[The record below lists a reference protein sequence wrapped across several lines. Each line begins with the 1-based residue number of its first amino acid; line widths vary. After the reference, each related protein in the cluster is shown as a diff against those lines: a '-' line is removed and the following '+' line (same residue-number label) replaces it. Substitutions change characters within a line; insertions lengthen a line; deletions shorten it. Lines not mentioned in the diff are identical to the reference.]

1 MGATVTNG
9 SNKRQ
14 INKSINVLKCLAIF
28 AVICIHCKLFNLGA
42 KGGIVVALCRF
53 AVPFFFMVSGY
64 FSFFDNRSKALEKY
78 KVRALHLLKL
88 LIVSNVIYFIY
99 YDLIRWYSVEK
110 IISLFY
116 IDNIF
121 EYIIFNVSPTGGHL
135 WFIQALIYCYILF
148 YVLAKLDI
156 NANKLYKYVPILLLL
171 CLLFGEFSHLTANPY
186 PYYFNRSFIFT
197 GLPFFV
203 LGYLIHDKEH
213 KMENISDRFIIYT
226 FILGVLL
233 TVIECL
239 TVGKVEM
246 YFGSILISS
255 MIFIYC
261 VKYPLKLDYKVTGW
275 IGGKLYTPMYLLH
288 LIPYYAIVVDYTTL
302 SFISPF
308 IVFFIT
314 LFLSLIVYFLD
325 TRLNIKIF

>member
-110 IISLFY
+110 NHII
-116 IDNIF
+116 
-121 EYIIFNVSPTGGHL
+121 
-135 WFIQALIYCYILF
+135 
-148 YVLAKLDI
+148 VL
-156 NANKLYKYVPILLLL
+156 Y
-171 CLLFGEFSHLTANPY
+171 
-186 PYYFNRSFIFT
+186 R
-197 GLPFFV
+197 
-203 LGYLIHDKEH
+203 
-213 KMENISDRFIIYT
+213 
-226 FILGVLL
+226 
-233 TVIECL
+233 
-239 TVGKVEM
+239 
-246 YFGSILISS
+246 
-255 MIFIYC
+255 
-261 VKYPLKLDYKVTGW
+261 
-275 IGGKLYTPMYLLH
+275 
-288 LIPYYAIVVDYTTL
+288 
-302 SFISPF
+302 
-308 IVFFIT
+308 
-314 LFLSLIVYFLD
+314 
-325 TRLNIKIF
+325 

>member
-1 MGATVTNG
+1 MSNT

-42 KGGIVVALCRF
+42 KGGVVVALCRF
-53 AVPFFFMVSGY
+53 AVPFFFLVSGY
-64 FSFFDNRSKALEKY
+64 FSFFDNNRSKAIEKY
-78 KVRALHLLKL
+78 KVRTLHLVKL
-88 LIVSNVIYFIY
+88 LIVANIIYFIFY
-99 YDLIRWYSVEK
+99 NIIRDFSIEK
-110 IISLFY
+110 IMSLFY
-116 IDNIF
+116 LNHIY

-171 CLLFGEFSHLTANPY
+171 CLVFGEFSHLTSNPY
-186 PYYFNRSFIFT
+186 PYYFNRSFLFT
-197 GLPFFV
+197 GLPFFCF
-203 LGYLIHDKEH
+203 GYLIHDKEYRL
-213 KMENISDRFIIYT
+213 KDISDKFIIYT
-226 FILGVLL
+226 IILGIFLSAL
-233 TVIECL
+233 EFL
-239 TVGKVEM
+239 TVGTVEM
-246 YFGSILISS
+246 YFGTILIAI

-288 LIPYYAIVVDYTTL
+288 LIPYWAIVVDYTTL

-314 LFLSLIVYFLD
+314 IFLSLIVYFLD
-325 TRLNIKIF
+325 TRLHIKIF